1 MAAVASKFQIDRK
14 IANGVIGL
22 IGTQSRYYL
31 LGIMSVTGLCSMF
44 ISNTATAIMMLTM
57 ITPMLK
63 QMSDTDKGRTALVLG
78 VFVAANVGGIGTP
91 IGTPPNAIVLKY
103 LNDPA
108 GMNLGIGFG
117 YWMLVFVPFSII
129 LIGISWLIISKLYPF
144 SNPEMEKVDTMQ
156 VEEKGKCDLL
166 MKYAVYCIFGTTIA
180 LWCFDSFFG
189 VNPNVVAFVPICLFA
204 LLGVVGK
211 KELAEIDWSV
221 LWLISGGFALGLA
234 FQESGLA
241 HTLISG
247 IDFSS
252 IQPWVIIFSCWM
264 VCWGLANVISHTAA
278 VTLVTPIFVVL
289 AMSLSQELAIFGG
302 ARTLLIGIAVFAS
315 LAMILPISTPPNALV
330 YSTGFVQKKD
340 LQTVGII
347 IGMIGLGLSSLLVF
361 FIR

>member
-1 MAAVASKFQIDRK
+1 
-14 IANGVIGL
+14 
-22 IGTQSRYYL
+22 
-31 LGIMSVTGLCSMF
+31 
-44 ISNTATAIMMLTM
+44 
-57 ITPMLK
+57 
-63 QMSDTDKGRTALVLG
+63 
-78 VFVAANVGGIGTP
+78 
-91 IGTPPNAIVLKY
+91 
-103 LNDPA
+103 
-108 GMNLGIGFG
+108 
-117 YWMLVFVPFSII
+117 MLVFVPFSII